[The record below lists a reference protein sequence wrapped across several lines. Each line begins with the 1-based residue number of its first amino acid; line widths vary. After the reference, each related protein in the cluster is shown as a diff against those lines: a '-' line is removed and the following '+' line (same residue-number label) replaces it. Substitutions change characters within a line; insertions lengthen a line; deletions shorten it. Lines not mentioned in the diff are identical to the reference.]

1 MHKAIILLLLLFS
14 FIVKAQH
21 VPVVITGF
29 NHDVVAEGTGNS
41 ALTTTTKEMDALSPS
56 NFVMCT
62 QQFATANGFT
72 PAGTYGLPDNG
83 SFSSGSRNYQLAG
96 YSANNALYLLTTET
110 GTLTLTNPYNYS
122 NISIVASGTEGAA
135 TISIVFNF
143 SDGTTLNPGNQVFED
158 WFNGTTGIVLQGF
171 GRVKRVTGPFTAAQ
185 YGGAPTNPRFYSK
198 EFALPCSKTLT
209 SISFANVS
217 AATVTQS
224 NRAFIFA
231 ISGVESVPPLPP
243 TANGNGITI
252 CPNTTANLSVQ
263 NPVAGITYGWFAAP
277 TGGVAI
283 ATGNNFTTPSLTT
296 TTTYYLQATNAC
308 TSSSRTAVTVNVTP
322 APANPVVNG
331 TTICSGTTATLNVQS
346 PIAGIT
352 YNWYNTCPAGPVLA
366 SSNSYTTP
374 SLSANT
380 IIYVAATNTCS
391 SSSSCVPVAV
401 NIAPAI
407 TVPAVTGIT
416 ICPGSSATLNVQSPV
431 AGNTYTWYTAAS
443 GGSPIAT
450 GTSFTTPALSTATT
464 YYVQAQDAC
473 YTSSRTA
480 VTVNMIP
487 PVTTPVVNGVTAC
500 TGSNVSLAVQSPAAG
515 ASYRW
520 YTVASGG
527 PVIFT
532 GPTLNIITPV
542 SSVTYYVEASDGCS
556 VSPRVAVTI
565 TVAVTTVPVI
575 NAVTICSGNT
585 ATLTVQN
592 PLAAETYRWY
602 AGATGGSA
610 LATGINY
617 TTPVLSA
624 NTTYYVEAVN
634 STICTGPARVAVTV
648 TVIQALATPVVTVA
662 NVTVNSISF
671 GWTAIPNA
679 SGYEVSMDNGT
690 SWTAP
695 SSGATGLTHV
705 VTGLN
710 QNQNICIKVR
720 AVRTP
725 ACAVSNAA
733 ILCGKTLS
741 TEIFIP
747 NTFTPNND
755 GKNDVFYVYSNGIQA
770 MKLQVFNQWGEKIFE
785 SQDQHTG
792 WDGRYKGKVQ
802 PVGVY
807 VYALKATM
815 SDGSNIVKSGS
826 ISIVR

>member
-14 FIVKAQH
+14 LTVRAQH
-21 VPVVITGF
+21 VPVVVTGF

-96 YSANNALYLLTTET
+96 YSANNALYLFTSET
-110 GTLTLTNPYNYS
+110 GTLTLLSPYNYS

-185 YGGAPTNPRFYSK
+185 YGGAPTNPRLYSK
-198 EFALPCSKTLT
+198 EFALPCNKTLT
-209 SISFANVS
+209 SISFANIS
-217 AATVTQS
+217 AAGVTQS
-224 NRAFIFA
+224 NRAFIYA

-243 TANGNGITI
+243 VANGVTI
-252 CPNTTANLSVQ
+252 CPNTSANLSVQ
-263 NPVAGITYGWFAAP
+263 SPVAGITYGWFAAP
-277 TGGVAI
+277 SGGVAI
-283 ATGNNFTTPSLTT
+283 ATGNNFTTPSLTN

-322 APANPVVNG
+322 APANPVVSN
-331 TTICSGTTATLNVQS
+331 TTICSGATATLNVQG
-346 PIAGIT
+346 PVAGIT
-352 YNWYNTCPAGPVLA
+352 YNWYNTCPAGPILA
-366 SSNSYTTP
+366 SSTSYTTP
-374 SLSANT
+374 SLSAST
-380 IIYVAATNTCS
+380 TIYVTAMNSCT
-391 SSSSCVPVAV
+391 SSSSCVPVTI

-407 TVPAVTGIT
+407 TAPVVNGIT
-416 ICPGSSATLNVQSPV
+416 ICPGSSAILNVQSPV
-431 AGNTYTWYTAAS
+431 AGNTYTWYTASS
-443 GGSPIAT
+443 GGSLLAT
-450 GTSFTTPALSTATT
+450 GNSYTTPALSTSTT

-500 TGSNVSLAVQSPAAG
+500 TGSNVSLIVQSPAAG
-515 ASYRW
+515 VVYRW

-527 PVIFT
+527 SVIFT
-532 GPTLNIITPV
+532 GTTLNIITPV

-556 VSPRVAVTI
+556 VSARVPVTI

-585 ATLTVQN
+585 AAFIVQN
-592 PLAAETYRWY
+592 PLSGETYRWFT
-602 AGATGGSA
+602 AATGGTA

-634 STICTGPARVAVTV
+634 STVCTGPARVAVTA
-648 TVIQALATPVVTVA
+648 TVIQPLATPVVTII

-671 GWTAIPNA
+671 GWAAVPNA
-679 SGYEVSMDNGT
+679 AGYEVSIDNGSNWT
-690 SWTAP
+690 SP
-695 SSGATGLTHV
+695 SSGTTGLTHV
-705 VTGLN
+705 ITGLS

-720 AVRTP
+720 ATRTP
-725 ACAVSNAA
+725 ACAVSNAVT
-733 ILCGKTLS
+733 LCGKTLS

-755 GKNDVFYVYSNGIQA
+755 GKNDVFYVYSNGIQS

-792 WDGRYKGKVQ
+792 WDGRYKGKMQ

-815 SDGSNIVKSGS
+815 SDGSNIIKSGS
-826 ISIVR
+826 ISVVR